1 MRDKHTPMLSREDI
15 TVIYTER
22 EQPKPGSRFGPVIR
36 SVYILECCTAGRG
49 SVIIN
54 GTEFPVVAGSC
65 YMLLPGDT
73 VVHTTDPEDPR
84 EGYWCALDGISV
96 GTHVENAGITSQYPF
111 IDPSLFSPICHWL
124 EQLTQLWVCRDAG
137 AQLRQTACAYGIL
150 GVMLQNK
157 PASEKSPLIDT
168 AIGLMQIHYPEPL
181 TVAGL
186 ADQVGLERT
195 YFSDLFRKKTGYS
208 PYQYL
213 TRLRIQKAC
222 QLMQEHSISDTA
234 YLVGLEPHNFGRV
247 FKKEVGVSPR
257 AYLQKLQSNS
267 NRVVARSV
275 RPRQED
281 PI

>member
-1 MRDKHTPMLSREDI
+1 MRDKHIPSLSREDI
-15 TVIYTER
+15 SVIYAER
-22 EQPKPGSRFGPVIR
+22 ERATPGSRFGPVIR
-36 SVYILECCTAGRG
+36 SVYILECCTGGKG

-54 GTEFPVVAGSC
+54 GTEFPVSAGCC

-73 VVHTTDPEDPR
+73 VVHTSDEAEPR
-84 EGYWCALDGISV
+84 EGFWCALDGISV
-96 GTHVENAGITSQYPF
+96 GVHVENAGITSAAPF
-111 IDPSLFSPICHWL
+111 ISPTLFSPICHWL

-157 PASEKSPLIDT
+157 PATEKSSLIDT
-168 AIGLMQIHYPEPL
+168 AVGLMQIHYPEPL
-181 TVAGL
+181 SIAGL
-186 ADQVGLERT
+186 AEQVGLERT
-195 YFSDLFRKKTGYS
+195 YFSDLFKQKTGYS

-234 YLVGLEPHNFGRV
+234 YLVGMEPHNFGRV

-257 AYLQKLQSNS
+257 TYLKKLQSNQNS
-267 NRVVARSV
+267 VVARSV
-275 RPRQED
+275 HIR
-281 PI
+281 

>member
-1 MRDKHTPMLSREDI
+1 MRDKHIPTLSREDI
-15 TVIYTER
+15 SVIYAER
-22 EQPKPGSRFGPVIR
+22 EQPTPGSRFGPVIR
-36 SVYILECCTAGRG
+36 SVYILECCTAGCG

-54 GTEFPVVAGSC
+54 GTEFPVTAGSC

-73 VVHTTDPEDPR
+73 VVHTTDSKNPR

-96 GTHVENAGITSQYPF
+96 GTHVENAGITSQNPF
-111 IDPSLFSPICHWL
+111 IDPALFPAILHWM

-157 PASEKSPLIDT
+157 PATEKSPLIDT

-195 YFSDLFRKKTGYS
+195 YFSDLFKKKTGYS

-222 QLMQEHSISDTA
+222 QLMQNHSISDTA

-257 AYLQKLQSNS
+257 TYLKKLLSNT
-267 NRVVARSV
+267 NLTAARSI
-275 RPRQED
+275 RPPQAQD
-281 PI
+281 L